1 MSKKDLFFFPLTV
14 YEVFRLFFILIFQV
28 HNGVQQLPLSWY
40 MALPLFILPFFL
52 LPYIKQNTANGPFAL
67 FLYTVLKSASLAG
80 YIAFGIKTFSGAAVK
95 VALLKTYSVKQLGL
109 LVIFFIIDVILC
121 AVMAVCLSCRKN
133 DKTEGELCK

>member
-52 LPYIKQNTANGPFAL
+52 FPYIKQNTANGPFAL
-67 FLYTVLKSASLAG
+67 FLYTVLKSASFAG

-121 AVMAVCLSCRKN
+121 AVMAVCISCRKN